1 MHTFA
6 LTKKKVIP
14 MVAMRMPASQPNASQ
29 YKFRFAFNAYFGLG
43 HFFKPSSDLCLIHT
57 LDLAIFF
64 LRQVSRLGLFSS

>member
-14 MVAMRMPASQPNASQ
+14 MVAMRMPASQPNASPL
-29 YKFRFAFNAYFGLG
+29 KFRFVFYAYFGLG
-43 HFFKPSSDLCLIHT
+43 HLFLKPSSDLCLIHT

-64 LRQVSRLGLFSS
+64 

>member
-43 HFFKPSSDLCLIHT
+43 HFFKAKFTFVFNSYFGLGH
-57 LDLAIFF
+57 FF